1 MEGITLE
8 IKVSEE
14 EQNILLLKASKQEL
28 SIEEYINKLIEL
40 DVNSTIELKNGYLYN
55 KHLNKLFDIN
65 EREIPLTKTE
75 NKLLRLL
82 VENLDSLVTLET
94 IHEIVWK
101 GKNMSRFTLRNKVK
115 DLRDKTY
122 YELIKNHSNLGYSI
136 NS

>member
-1 MEGITLE
+1 MEGITLK
-8 IKVSEE
+8 IKITEE
-14 EQNILLLKASKQEL
+14 EQNVLLIKANKL
-28 SIEEYINKLIEL
+28 DLTVEEYINKLIDL
-40 DVNSTIELKNGYLYN
+40 DVNSTVELNNGYIYN
-55 KHLNKLFDIN
+55 KHLNKLFDVN

-82 VENLDSLVTLET
+82 VENINSLVTLET

-115 DLRDKTY
+115 DLRDKTF

>member
-1 MEGITLE
+1 MEGITLK
-8 IKVSEE
+8 IKITEE
-14 EQNILLLKASKQEL
+14 EQNVLLIKANKL
-28 SIEEYINKLIEL
+28 DLTIEEYINKLIDL
-40 DVNSTIELKNGYLYN
+40 DVNSTVELNNGYIYN
-55 KHLNKLFDIN
+55 KHLNKLFDVN

-82 VENLDSLVTLET
+82 VENINSLVTLET

-115 DLRDKTY
+115 DLRDKTF